1 MNEKRCKRRR
11 ELYAERKQLRCDGRR
26 STRFAVENAMYMS
39 AYEISESNEVD
50 GVDVER
56 SENIRKEYGEQ
67 AGFDEIEIVGQ
78 IFERQHEGSPAKL
91 KELPSKN
98 HPKDIENLTICIS
111 SILAIAIDMRPK
123 RQIQTLC
130 GGQSTVQEII
140 LINNRIDNHMER
152 LDAIISKK
160 SYLRFSSSNLLAPA
174 EDKYTKIQSIQD
186 LLFVQKFFWVKA
198 TVSIIRPLRQSLWY
212 MACNNCNKV
221 ASVNFNE
228 VYECI
233 YCKCPQARAT
243 TRARAYVELRDLT
256 GSINAA
262 IIGEPAEKFLQCTA
276 DKLMQEDANPDILQV
291 VRTTTGEDYILYVK
305 ALNNDPSVGQIKYEV
320 VFILHPVSVQE
331 MPTNTERN
339 SLENLL
345 TTSKEIPNEENS
357 KSVTIPVRRALILPQ
372 IKFDQNQK
380 DKQKMYE
387 DDDVFLHPFAETEIQ
402 TPAQT
407 NKYDDFSDH
416 EPCPKC

>member
-1 MNEKRCKRRR
+1 MRAMQRM
-11 ELYAERKQLRCDGRR
+11 RKLKKKTRYYQL
-26 STRFAVENAMYMS
+26 TRFL
-39 AYEISESNEVD
+39 
-50 GVDVER
+50 
-56 SENIRKEYGEQ
+56 
-67 AGFDEIEIVGQ
+67 GQ
-78 IFERQHEGSPAKL
+78 S
-91 KELPSKN
+91 
-98 HPKDIENLTICIS
+98 C
-111 SILAIAIDMRPK
+111 ILAIAIDMRPK

-140 LINNRIDNHMER
+140 LINNR
-152 LDAIISKK
+152 
-160 SYLRFSSSNLLAPA
+160 
-174 EDKYTKIQSIQD
+174 
-186 LLFVQKFFWVKA
+186 
-198 TVSIIRPLRQSLWY
+198 
-212 MACNNCNKV
+212 
-221 ASVNFNE
+221 
-228 VYECI
+228 
-233 YCKCPQARAT
+233 
-243 TRARAYVELRDLT
+243 ARAYVELRDLT
-256 GSINAA
+256 GSINAT

-331 MPTNTERN
+331 MPTNTEMN

-387 DDDVFLHPFAETEIQ
+387 DDDVFLHSFAETEIQ